1 MSKEKNRHKVIL
13 FIKPYLARQLDVK
26 LNMQRKSQWNIS
38 EKKRHEKHRNTN
50 ISIRDLTQ
58 VFFFFTTC
66 EIADVLVSASS
77 QTNDKSIRTQSGD
90 NESLNNY
97 LRNFDR
103 I

>member
-50 ISIRDLTQ
+50 ISIRD
-58 VFFFFTTC
+58 
-66 EIADVLVSASS
+66 
-77 QTNDKSIRTQSGD
+77 
-90 NESLNNY
+90 
-97 LRNFDR
+97 
-103 I
+103 